1 MNVNTSVVI
10 ILVIALF
17 AFFLIWSWMNSRKNS
32 VTVATVQPQQP
43 QQLQQLQQPIQ
54 PMQVQQASMSGQPTR
69 IEGADFHDLYREQP
83 SGFGHQPR
91 YEPRPQITQINIEGP
106 DSDPYSDPIK
116 KQDLYTMYD
125 PLTYPQ
131 ARLPRE
137 ILEKYDEYYKK
148 HGVYPNFGEHSK
160 PLFDNA
166 TQCGVLVQHSDDE
179 DIYNNS
185 IASIP
190 LFRLKNVK
198 NNDRYYYYILDQR
211 AAGKLEPK
219 IPLDE
224 LKINDRS
231 WKDGKVRGLPEI
243 TDGDIIKGIPIHPS
257 QKFKAVIYAMQHFP

>member
-10 ILVIALF
+10 ILIVALF
-17 AFFLIWSWMNSRKNS
+17 AFFLIWSWMNSRKNTVS
-32 VTVATVQPQQP
+32 VTSAQPVNLGTP
-43 QQLQQLQQPIQ
+43 API
-54 PMQVQQASMSGQPTR
+54 PYGAPR
-69 IEGADFHDLYREQP
+69 IEGAEFQPQGPPVWPDQIPPKYHTAREQP
-83 SGFGHQPR
+83 TPSV
-91 YEPRPQITQINIEGP
+91 TQINIEGP
-106 DSDPYSDPIK
+106 NSDPYSDPIK

-148 HGVYPNFGEHSK
+148 HGVYPNFGEHTK

-166 TQCGVLVQHSDDE
+166 TQCGVLVQYSDEE

-211 AAGKLEPK
+211 GSGKLEPK

-224 LKINDRS
+224 LKINDRTH
-231 WKDGKVRGLPEI
+231 KDGKTRGLPEI